1 MKKIVTLLLV
11 FLITLLSTTSVQAD
25 MGPKPS
31 LTIEVIGITEEYYF
45 DVLVDVDPTDE
56 EEPYDYYTDFPDA
69 LRNYQDE
76 DGFSSYSLYEVPA
89 SVKQTVNNN
98 QSQTYELNYIAPNE
112 FKMVIVM
119 KDTNIIIKT
128 DVLNTKAFETDI
140 QWDLSNVDLTKAQSG
155 DIGIISGNINGYQ
168 TFFES
173 VGYKTAINSIIR
185 LLVTIIVEV
194 AILLAFN
201 IKTKKAITLVVIVN
215 AITNLFVGTLLIS
228 IYLTSGALAFVFM
241 TIVLEL
247 VVLLF
252 ELVVYSVK
260 LKEISMIKIV
270 LYTILANAVTFILG
284 ILLMTV

>member
-76 DGFSSYSLYEVPA
+76 DGFSSYSLYDVPA
-89 SVKQTVNNN
+89 SVKQTENNN

-119 KDTNIIIKT
+119 KDSNIIIKT
-128 DVLNTKAFETDI
+128 DVLNAKAFETDI
-140 QWDLSNVDLTKAQSG
+140 KWDLSNVDLTKAQSG

-173 VGYKTAINSIIR
+173 VGYKTAINSFIR

-215 AITNLFVGTLLIS
+215 AITNLFIGTLLIS